1 MSLIDS
7 ISSAQARAAAIRP
20 EAGGFPYLAEGL
32 RLAGVTRIEVTVPS
46 WTTVITTPAGSILQQ
61 GEPMVA
67 GDVEVPPFDRHGF
80 VEALQADQTGQI
92 TYPMWMEAT
101 WASGV
106 VWYAVDLDARTCTY
120 RSPAGDTYVE
130 EYAAVDIIHTP

>member
-1 MSLIDS
+1 MSLIDA
-7 ISSAQARAAAIRP
+7 ITSAQVRAAANRP
-20 EAGGFPYLAEGL
+20 KAGGFPYLAEEL

-46 WTTVITTPAGSILQQ
+46 WTTVLTTPAGSILQQ

-67 GDVEVPPFDRHGF
+67 GNVEVPPFDRQGF
-80 VEALQADQTGQI
+80 VAALKADQAGQI
-92 TYPMWMEAT
+92 SFPMWMEAT

-106 VWYAVDLDARTCTY
+106 VWYSVDLGARTCTY

-130 EYAAVDIIHTP
+130 EYAAVDSIDTP